1 MIELIGFEKEY
12 SDLLKRYKSNNLPNS
27 ILIHGLSGIGKR
39 TFLNK
44 LVKNI
49 LNIEFKD
56 SNLNHHLNL
65 FKNNT
70 HPNIKIIEKENDSK
84 TGKIKSNI
92 TIDQIRRL
100 KTFLNS
106 TTTIQNSSKIVIVD
120 SADYLNISSANSML
134 KILEEPKENSYIFLI
149 SNQISLLLPTIR
161 SRCLKIKFNTHNL
174 SNFTNIIKDKI
185 DEISNEEIN
194 FYFELTYGSPGT
206 TILYYN
212 NDFLDIFQLSIKC
225 LLSSD
230 LDDNKINLS
239 NILSKLSNDEFN
251 NYLSMLKFIL
261 IFANR
266 LKLNRDYKS
275 LVNIPNYLELESLS
289 ANLTKKNLIDRFDY
303 LTNKQKELFSLNLDK
318 KIFILNFLTPIK

>member
-12 SDLLKRYKSNNLPNS
+12 NDLLNRYESNNLPNS
-27 ILIHGLSGIGKR
+27 ILIHGLNGIGKR

-56 SNLNHHLNL
+56 NNLDHHLNL

-70 HPNIKIIEKENDSK
+70 HPNIKIIEKEIDSK
-84 TGKIKSNI
+84 TGKIKTNI

-106 TTTIQNSSKIVIVD
+106 TSIIQNSSKIVIID

-134 KILEEPKENSYIFLI
+134 KILEEPKENTYIFLI

-174 SNFTNIIKDKI
+174 TNFTNIIKDNI
-185 DEISNEEIN
+185 DGISNEEIN

-225 LLSSD
+225 LLSND
-230 LDDNKINLS
+230 LDDDKINLS
-239 NILSKLSNDEFN
+239 NILSKLTNDEFN

-261 IFANR
+261 IVANK
-266 LKLNRDYKS
+266 LKVNRDDKS
-275 LVNIPNYLELESLS
+275 LINMPNYLELESLS
-289 ANLTKKNLIDRFDY
+289 TNLTKKNLIDRFDY
-303 LTNKQKELFSLNLDK
+303 LTNNQKELFSLNLDK
-318 KIFILNFLTPIK
+318 KIFILNFLTQ

>member
-12 SDLLKRYKSNNLPNS
+12 NDLLNRYESNNLPNS
-27 ILIHGLSGIGKR
+27 ILIHGLNGIGKR

-49 LNIEFKD
+49 INIEFKD
-56 SNLNHHLNL
+56 NNVDHHLNL

-70 HPNIKIIEKENDSK
+70 HPNIKIIEKEIDNK
-84 TGKIKSNI
+84 TGKIKTNI

-106 TTTIQNSSKIVIVD
+106 TSIIQNSSKIVIID

-134 KILEEPKENSYIFLI
+134 KILEEPKDNTYIFLI

-174 SNFTNIIKDKI
+174 TNFTNIIKNNI

-225 LLSSD
+225 LLSND
-230 LDDNKINLS
+230 LDDDKINLS
-239 NILSKLSNDEFN
+239 NILSKLTNDEFN

-261 IFANR
+261 IVANK
-266 LKLNRDYKS
+266 LKVNRDDKS

-289 ANLTKKNLIDRFDY
+289 TNLTKKNLIDRFDY
-303 LTNKQKELFSLNLDK
+303 LTNNQKELFSLNLDK
-318 KIFILNFLTPIK
+318 KIFILNFLTQ

>member
-12 SDLLKRYKSNNLPNS
+12 NDLLNRYESNNLPNS
-27 ILIHGLSGIGKR
+27 ILIHGLNGIGKR

-49 LNIEFKD
+49 INIEFKD
-56 SNLNHHLNL
+56 NNVDHHLNL

-70 HPNIKIIEKENDSK
+70 HPNIKIIEKEIDSK

-92 TIDQIRRL
+92 TIEQIRRL

-134 KILEEPKENSYIFLI
+134 KILEEPKENTYIFLI

-174 SNFTNIIKDKI
+174 TNFTNIIKDNI

-225 LLSSD
+225 LLSND
-230 LDDNKINLS
+230 LDDDKINLS
-239 NILSKLSNDEFN
+239 NILSKLTNDEFN

-261 IFANR
+261 IVANK
-266 LKLNRDYKS
+266 LKVNRDDKS
-275 LVNIPNYLELESLS
+275 LINIPNYLELESLS
-289 ANLTKKNLIDRFDY
+289 TNLTKKNLIDRFDY
-303 LTNKQKELFSLNLDK
+303 LTNNQKELFSLNLDK
-318 KIFILNFLTPIK
+318 KIFILNFLTQ

>member
-12 SDLLKRYKSNNLPNS
+12 NDLLKRYKSNNLPNS

-56 SNLNHHLNL
+56 NNVDHHLNL

-70 HPNIKIIEKENDSK
+70 HPNIKIIEKEIDGK

-106 TTTIQNSSKIVIVD
+106 TSIMQNSSKIVIVD

-134 KILEEPKENSYIFLI
+134 KILEESNESTYIFLI

-174 SNFTNIIKDKI
+174 INFTNIIKNNI

-225 LLSSD
+225 LLSNN
-230 LDDNKINLS
+230 LDKDKINLS
-239 NILSKLSNDEFN
+239 NILSKLTNDEFN

-261 IFANR
+261 IVANK
-266 LKLNRDYKS
+266 LKVNSDDKS
-275 LVNIPNYLELESLS
+275 MINIPNYLELETLS
-289 ANLTKKNLIDRFDY
+289 ANLTQKNLIDRFDY
-303 LTNKQKELFSLNLDK
+303 LTNNQKELFSLNLDK
-318 KIFILNFLTPIK
+318 KIFMLNFLTQ

>member
-12 SDLLKRYKSNNLPNS
+12 RDLLNRYESNNLPNS

-49 LNIEFKD
+49 INIEFKD
-56 SNLNHHLNL
+56 NNVDHHLNL

-70 HPNIKIIEKENDSK
+70 HPNIKIIEKEIDSK
-84 TGKIKSNI
+84 TGKIKTNI

-106 TTTIQNSSKIVIVD
+106 TSIIQNSSKIVIID

-134 KILEEPKENSYIFLI
+134 KILEEPKDNTYIFLI

-174 SNFTNIIKDKI
+174 TNFTNIIKDNI

-225 LLSSD
+225 LLSND
-230 LDDNKINLS
+230 LDDDKINLS
-239 NILSKLSNDEFN
+239 NILSKLTNDEFN

-261 IFANR
+261 IVANK
-266 LKLNRDYKS
+266 LKVNRDDKS
-275 LVNIPNYLELESLS
+275 LINMPNYLELESLS
-289 ANLTKKNLIDRFDY
+289 TNLTKKNLIDRFDY
-303 LTNKQKELFSLNLDK
+303 LTNNQKELFSLNLDK
-318 KIFILNFLTPIK
+318 KIFILNFLTQ

>member
-12 SDLLKRYKSNNLPNS
+12 IDLLNRYESNNLPNS

-39 TFLNK
+39 TLLNK

-49 LNIEFKD
+49 INIEFKD
-56 SNLNHHLNL
+56 NNVDHHINL

-70 HPNIKIIEKENDSK
+70 HPNIKIIEKEIDNK
-84 TGKIKSNI
+84 TGKIKTNI

-106 TTTIQNSSKIVIVD
+106 TSIIQNSSKIVIID

-134 KILEEPKENSYIFLI
+134 KILEEPKENTYIFLI

-174 SNFTNIIKDKI
+174 TNFTKIIKNNI

-194 FYFELTYGSPGT
+194 FYFELTYGSPGN

-225 LLSSD
+225 LLSND
-230 LDDNKINLS
+230 LDDDKINLS
-239 NILSKLSNDEFN
+239 NILSKLTNDEFN

-261 IFANR
+261 IIANK
-266 LKLNRDYKS
+266 LKVNRDDKS
-275 LVNIPNYLELESLS
+275 LVNMPNYLELESLS
-289 ANLTKKNLIDRFDY
+289 TNLSKKNLIDRFDY
-303 LTNKQKELFSLNLDK
+303 LTNNQKELFSLNLDK
-318 KIFILNFLTPIK
+318 KIFILNFLTQ

>member
-1 MIELIGFEKEY
+1 MVELIGFEKEY
-12 SDLLKRYKSNNLPNS
+12 NDLLKRYKSNNLPNS

-49 LNIEFKD
+49 ISIEFKD
-56 SNLNHHLNL
+56 SNLDHHLNL

-70 HPNIKIIEKENDSK
+70 HQNIKIIEKEIDSK

-106 TTTIQNSSKIVIVD
+106 TSIIQNSSKIVIVD

-134 KILEEPKENSYIFLI
+134 KILEEPKENTYIFLI

-161 SRCLKIKFNTHNL
+161 SRCLKIKLNTHNL
-174 SNFTNIIKDKI
+174 TNFTNIIKDNI

-225 LLSSD
+225 LLSND
-230 LDDNKINLS
+230 LDDDKINLS
-239 NILSKLSNDEFN
+239 NILSKLTNDEFN

-261 IFANR
+261 IVANK
-266 LKLNRDYKS
+266 LKVNRDDKS
-275 LVNIPNYLELESLS
+275 LVNMPNYLELESLS
-289 ANLTKKNLIDRFDY
+289 TNLSKKNLIDRFDY
-303 LTNKQKELFSLNLDK
+303 LTNNQKELFSLNLDK
-318 KIFILNFLTPIK
+318 KIFILNFLTQ

>member
-12 SDLLKRYKSNNLPNS
+12 NDLLNRYESNNLPNS
-27 ILIHGLSGIGKR
+27 ILIHGLNGIGKR

-49 LNIEFKD
+49 INIEFKD
-56 SNLNHHLNL
+56 NNVDHHLNL

-70 HPNIKIIEKENDSK
+70 HPNIKIIEKEIDSK
-84 TGKIKSNI
+84 TGKIKTNI

-106 TTTIQNSSKIVIVD
+106 TSIIQNSSKIVIID

-134 KILEEPKENSYIFLI
+134 KILEEPKENTYIFLI

-161 SRCLKIKFNTHNL
+161 SRCLKIKFNSHNL
-174 SNFTNIIKDKI
+174 TNFTNIIKDNI

-225 LLSSD
+225 LLSND
-230 LDDNKINLS
+230 LDDDKINLS
-239 NILSKLSNDEFN
+239 NILSKLTNDEFN

-261 IFANR
+261 IIAN
-266 LKLNRDYKS
+266 KIKVNRDDKKF
-275 LVNIPNYLELESLS
+275 VNMPNYLELESLS
-289 ANLTKKNLIDRFDY
+289 TNLTKKNLIDRFDY
-303 LTNKQKELFSLNLDK
+303 LTNNQKELFSLNLDK
-318 KIFILNFLTPIK
+318 KIFILNFLTQ

>member
-12 SDLLKRYKSNNLPNS
+12 NDLLNRYESNNLPNS

-49 LNIEFKD
+49 INIEFKD
-56 SNLNHHLNL
+56 NNVDHHLNL

-70 HPNIKIIEKENDSK
+70 HPNIKIIEKEIDSK
-84 TGKIKSNI
+84 TGKIKTNI

-106 TTTIQNSSKIVIVD
+106 TSIIQNSSKIVIVD
-120 SADYLNISSANSML
+120 SADYLNINSANSML
-134 KILEEPKENSYIFLI
+134 KILEEPKENTYIFLI

-174 SNFTNIIKDKI
+174 TNFTNIIKDNI

-225 LLSSD
+225 LLSND
-230 LDDNKINLS
+230 LDDDKINLS
-239 NILSKLSNDEFN
+239 NILSKLTNDEFN

-261 IFANR
+261 IVANK
-266 LKLNRDYKS
+266 LKVNRDDKS
-275 LVNIPNYLELESLS
+275 LVNMPNYLELESLS
-289 ANLTKKNLIDRFDY
+289 TNLTKKNLIDRFDY
-303 LTNKQKELFSLNLDK
+303 LTNNQKELFSLNLDK
-318 KIFILNFLTPIK
+318 KIFILNFLTQ

>member
-56 SNLNHHLNL
+56 SNLDHHLNL

-70 HPNIKIIEKENDSK
+70 HPNIKIIEKEIDSK

-106 TTTIQNSSKIVIVD
+106 TSIIQNSSKIVIID

-134 KILEEPKENSYIFLI
+134 KILEEPKENTYIFLI

-174 SNFTNIIKDKI
+174 TNFTNIIKNNI

-225 LLSSD
+225 LLSND
-230 LDDNKINLS
+230 LDDDKINLS
-239 NILSKLSNDEFN
+239 NILSKLTNDEFN

-261 IFANR
+261 IVANK
-266 LKLNRDYKS
+266 LKVNRDDKS

-289 ANLTKKNLIDRFDY
+289 TNLTKKNLIDRFDY
-303 LTNKQKELFSLNLDK
+303 LTNNQKELFSLNLDK
-318 KIFILNFLTPIK
+318 KIFILNFLTQ

>member
-12 SDLLKRYKSNNLPNS
+12 RDLLNRYESNNLPNS

-49 LNIEFKD
+49 INIEFKD
-56 SNLNHHLNL
+56 NNVDHHLNL

-70 HPNIKIIEKENDSK
+70 HPNIKIIEKEIDSK
-84 TGKIKSNI
+84 TGKIKTNI

-106 TTTIQNSSKIVIVD
+106 TSIIQNSSKIVIID

-134 KILEEPKENSYIFLI
+134 KILEEPKENTYIFLI

-174 SNFTNIIKDKI
+174 TNFTNIIKNNI

-194 FYFELTYGSPGT
+194 FYFELTYGSPGN

-225 LLSSD
+225 LLSND
-230 LDDNKINLS
+230 LDDDKINLS
-239 NILSKLSNDEFN
+239 NILSKLTNDEFN

-261 IFANR
+261 IVANK
-266 LKLNRDYKS
+266 LKVNRDDKS
-275 LVNIPNYLELESLS
+275 LVNMPNYLELESLS

-303 LTNKQKELFSLNLDK
+303 LTNNQKELFSLNLDK
-318 KIFILNFLTPIK
+318 KIFILNFLTQ

>member
-1 MIELIGFEKEY
+1 MIVKLIGFEKEY

-49 LNIEFKD
+49 INIEFKD
-56 SNLNHHLNL
+56 SNLDHHLNL

-70 HPNIKIIEKENDSK
+70 HPNIKIIEKEIDSK

-92 TIDQIRRL
+92 TIEQIRRL

-106 TTTIQNSSKIVIVD
+106 TTTIQNSSKIVIID

-134 KILEEPKENSYIFLI
+134 KILEEPKENTYIFLI

-174 SNFTNIIKDKI
+174 TNFTNIIKNNI

-225 LLSSD
+225 LLSND
-230 LDDNKINLS
+230 LDDDKINLS
-239 NILSKLSNDEFN
+239 NILSKLTNDEFN

-261 IFANR
+261 IVANK
-266 LKLNRDYKS
+266 LKVKRDDKS
-275 LVNIPNYLELESLS
+275 MVNMPNYLELESLS
-289 ANLTKKNLIDRFDY
+289 TNLSKKNLIDRFDY
-303 LTNKQKELFSLNLDK
+303 LTNNQKELFSLNLDK
-318 KIFILNFLTPIK
+318 KIFILNFLTQ

>member
-56 SNLNHHLNL
+56 NNLDHHLNL

-70 HPNIKIIEKENDSK
+70 HPNIKIIEKEIDSK

-92 TIDQIRRL
+92 TIEQIRRL

-134 KILEEPKENSYIFLI
+134 KILEEPKENTYIFLI

-174 SNFTNIIKDKI
+174 INFTNIIKDNI

-225 LLSSD
+225 LLSND
-230 LDDNKINLS
+230 LDDDKINLS
-239 NILSKLSNDEFN
+239 NILSKLTNDEFN

-261 IFANR
+261 IVANK
-266 LKLNRDYKS
+266 LKVNRDDKS
-275 LVNIPNYLELESLS
+275 LVNMPNYLELESLS
-289 ANLTKKNLIDRFDY
+289 ANLTQKNLIDRFDY
-303 LTNKQKELFSLNLDK
+303 LTNNQKELFSLNLDK
-318 KIFILNFLTPIK
+318 KIFILNFLTQ

>member
-12 SDLLKRYKSNNLPNS
+12 RDLLNRYESNNLPNS
-27 ILIHGLSGIGKR
+27 ILIHGLNGIGKR

-56 SNLNHHLNL
+56 NNLDHHLNL

-70 HPNIKIIEKENDSK
+70 HPNIKIIEKEIDSK

-92 TIDQIRRL
+92 TIEQIRRL

-134 KILEEPKENSYIFLI
+134 KILEEPKENTYIFLI

-174 SNFTNIIKDKI
+174 TNFTNIIKDNI

-225 LLSSD
+225 LLSND
-230 LDDNKINLS
+230 LDDDKINLS
-239 NILSKLSNDEFN
+239 NILSKLNNDEFN

-261 IFANR
+261 IVANK
-266 LKLNRDYKS
+266 LKVNRDDKS
-275 LVNIPNYLELESLS
+275 LINMPNYLELESLS
-289 ANLTKKNLIDRFDY
+289 TNLTKKNLIDRFDY
-303 LTNKQKELFSLNLDK
+303 LTNNQKELFSLNLDK
-318 KIFILNFLTPIK
+318 KIFILNFLTQ

>member
-12 SDLLKRYKSNNLPNS
+12 RDLLNRYESNNLPNS

-49 LNIEFKD
+49 INIEFKD
-56 SNLNHHLNL
+56 NNVDHHLNL

-70 HPNIKIIEKENDSK
+70 HPNIKIIEKEIDNK
-84 TGKIKSNI
+84 TGKIKTNI

-106 TTTIQNSSKIVIVD
+106 TSIIQNSSKIVIID

-134 KILEEPKENSYIFLI
+134 KILEEPKENTYIFLI

-174 SNFTNIIKDKI
+174 TNFTKIIKNNI

-194 FYFELTYGSPGT
+194 FYFELTYGSPGN

-225 LLSSD
+225 LLSND
-230 LDDNKINLS
+230 LDDDKINLS
-239 NILSKLSNDEFN
+239 NILSKLTNDEFN

-261 IFANR
+261 IVANK
-266 LKLNRDYKS
+266 LKVNRDDKS
-275 LVNIPNYLELESLS
+275 LVNMPNYLELESLS
-289 ANLTKKNLIDRFDY
+289 TNLSKKNLIDRFDY
-303 LTNKQKELFSLNLDK
+303 LTNNQKELFSLNLDK
-318 KIFILNFLTPIK
+318 KIFILNFLTQ

>member
-12 SDLLKRYKSNNLPNS
+12 NDLLKRYKSNNLPNS

-56 SNLNHHLNL
+56 NNLDHHLNL

-70 HPNIKIIEKENDSK
+70 HPNIKIIEKEIDSK

-106 TTTIQNSSKIVIVD
+106 TSIIQNSSKIVIVD

-134 KILEEPKENSYIFLI
+134 KILEEPKENTYIFLI

-174 SNFTNIIKDKI
+174 TNFTNIIKDNI

-225 LLSSD
+225 LLSND
-230 LDDNKINLS
+230 LDDDKINLS
-239 NILSKLSNDEFN
+239 NILSKLTNDEFN

-261 IFANR
+261 IVANK
-266 LKLNRDYKS
+266 LKVNRDDKS
-275 LVNIPNYLELESLS
+275 LVNMPNYLELESLS
-289 ANLTKKNLIDRFDY
+289 ANLTQKNLIDRFDY
-303 LTNKQKELFSLNLDK
+303 LTNNQKELFSLNLDK
-318 KIFILNFLTPIK
+318 KIFILNFLTQ

>member
-49 LNIEFKD
+49 INIEFKD
-56 SNLNHHLNL
+56 SNLDHHLNL

-70 HPNIKIIEKENDSK
+70 HPNIKIIEKEIDSK

-106 TTTIQNSSKIVIVD
+106 TSIIQNSSKIVIVD
-120 SADYLNISSANSML
+120 SADYLNINSANSML
-134 KILEEPKENSYIFLI
+134 KILEEPKENTYIFLI

-174 SNFTNIIKDKI
+174 TNFTNIIKDNI

-225 LLSSD
+225 LLSND
-230 LDDNKINLS
+230 LDDDKINLS
-239 NILSKLSNDEFN
+239 NILSKLTNDEFN

-261 IFANR
+261 IVANK
-266 LKLNRDYKS
+266 LKVNRDDKS
-275 LVNIPNYLELESLS
+275 LVNMPNYLELESLS
-289 ANLTKKNLIDRFDY
+289 TNLTKKNLIDRFDY
-303 LTNKQKELFSLNLDK
+303 LTNNQKELFSLNLDK
-318 KIFILNFLTPIK
+318 KIFILNFLTQ

>member
-12 SDLLKRYKSNNLPNS
+12 IDLLNRYETNNLPNS

-49 LNIEFKD
+49 INIEFKD
-56 SNLNHHLNL
+56 NNVDHHLNL

-70 HPNIKIIEKENDSK
+70 HPNIKIIEKEIDSK
-84 TGKIKSNI
+84 TGKIKTNI

-106 TTTIQNSSKIVIVD
+106 TSIIQNSSKIVIID

-134 KILEEPKENSYIFLI
+134 KILEEPKENTYIFLI

-174 SNFTNIIKDKI
+174 TNFTNIIKNNI

-225 LLSSD
+225 LLSND
-230 LDDNKINLS
+230 LDDDKINLS
-239 NILSKLSNDEFN
+239 NILSKLTNDEFN

-261 IFANR
+261 IVANK
-266 LKLNRDYKS
+266 LKVNRDDKS
-275 LVNIPNYLELESLS
+275 LVNMPNYLELESLS
-289 ANLTKKNLIDRFDY
+289 TNLSKKNLIDRFDY
-303 LTNKQKELFSLNLDK
+303 LTNNQKELFSLNLDK
-318 KIFILNFLTPIK
+318 KIFILNFLTQ

>member
-49 LNIEFKD
+49 LNIEFND
-56 SNLNHHLNL
+56 NNADHHLNL

-70 HPNIKIIEKENDSK
+70 HPNIKIIEKEIDSK

-106 TTTIQNSSKIVIVD
+106 TSIIQNSSKIVIVD

-134 KILEEPKENSYIFLI
+134 KILEEPKENTYIFLI

-174 SNFTNIIKDKI
+174 TNFTNIIKDNI

-225 LLSSD
+225 LLSND
-230 LDDNKINLS
+230 LDDDKINLS
-239 NILSKLSNDEFN
+239 NILSKLTNDEFN

-261 IFANR
+261 IVANK
-266 LKLNRDYKS
+266 LKVNRDDKS
-275 LVNIPNYLELESLS
+275 LVNMPNYLELESLS
-289 ANLTKKNLIDRFDY
+289 TNLTQKNLIDRFDY
-303 LTNKQKELFSLNLDK
+303 LTNNQKELFSLNLDK
-318 KIFILNFLTPIK
+318 KIFILNFLTQ

>member
-1 MIELIGFEKEY
+1 MIELIGYEKEY

-56 SNLNHHLNL
+56 NNADHHLNL

-70 HPNIKIIEKENDSK
+70 HPNIKIIEKEIDSK

-106 TTTIQNSSKIVIVD
+106 TSIMQNSSKIVIVD

-134 KILEEPKENSYIFLI
+134 KILEEPKENTYIFLI
-149 SNQISLLLPTIR
+149 SNQISFLLPTIR

-174 SNFTNIIKDKI
+174 TNFTNIIKHNI

-225 LLSSD
+225 LLSND
-230 LDDNKINLS
+230 LDDDKINLS
-239 NILSKLSNDEFN
+239 NILSKLTNDEFN

-261 IFANR
+261 IVANK
-266 LKLNRDYKS
+266 LKVNRDDKS
-275 LVNIPNYLELESLS
+275 LVNMPNYLELESLS
-289 ANLTKKNLIDRFDY
+289 TNLTKKNLIDRFDY
-303 LTNKQKELFSLNLDK
+303 LTNNQKELFSLNLDK
-318 KIFILNFLTPIK
+318 KIFILNFLTQ

>member
-12 SDLLKRYKSNNLPNS
+12 SYLLKRYKSNNLPNS
-27 ILIHGLSGIGKR
+27 VLIHGLSGIGKR

-49 LNIEFKD
+49 INIEFKD
-56 SNLNHHLNL
+56 SNLDHHLNL
-65 FKNNT
+65 FKNKT
-70 HPNIKIIEKENDSK
+70 HPNIKIIEKEIDSK

-92 TIDQIRRL
+92 TIEQIRKL

-106 TTTIQNSSKIVIVD
+106 TTTIKNSSKIVIVD

-134 KILEEPKENSYIFLI
+134 KILEEPKENTYIFLI

-161 SRCLKIKFNTHNL
+161 SRCLKIKLNTHNL
-174 SNFTNIIKDKI
+174 TNFTNIIKDNI

-225 LLSSD
+225 LLSND
-230 LDDNKINLS
+230 LDEDKINLS
-239 NILSKLSNDEFN
+239 NILSKLTNDEFN

-261 IFANR
+261 IVANK
-266 LKLNRDYKS
+266 LKVNRDDKS
-275 LVNIPNYLELESLS
+275 LINIPNYLELESLS
-289 ANLTKKNLIDRFDY
+289 TNLTKKNLIDRFDY
-303 LTNKQKELFSLNLDK
+303 LINNQKELFSLNLDK
-318 KIFILNFLTPIK
+318 KIFILNFLTQ

>member
-1 MIELIGFEKEY
+1 MTELIGFEKEY
-12 SDLLKRYKSNNLPNS
+12 SDLLKRYKLNSLPNS
-27 ILIHGLSGIGKR
+27 ILIHGLGGIGKR

-49 LNIEFKD
+49 INIEFKD
-56 SNLNHHLNL
+56 SNLDHHLNL

-70 HPNIKIIEKENDSK
+70 HPNIKIIEKEIDSK

-92 TIDQIRRL
+92 TINQIRSL

-106 TTTIQNSSKIVIVD
+106 TSVIQNSSKIVIVD
-120 SADYLNISSANSML
+120 SADYLNINSANSML
-134 KILEEPKENSYIFLI
+134 KILEEPKENTYIFLI

-161 SRCLKIKFNTHNL
+161 SRCLKIKFNTHHL
-174 SNFTNIIKDKI
+174 TNFTDIIKDQI
-185 DEISNEEIN
+185 AEISNDEIN

-225 LLSSD
+225 LLSND
-230 LDDNKINLS
+230 LDEDKINLS
-239 NILSKLSNDEFN
+239 NILSKLTNDEFN

-261 IFANR
+261 IVANK
-266 LKLNRDYKS
+266 LKVNRDDKS
-275 LVNIPNYLELESLS
+275 LVNMPNYLELESLS
-289 ANLTKKNLIDRFDY
+289 ANLTQKNLIDRFDY
-303 LTNKQKELFSLNLDK
+303 LTNNQKELFSLNLDK
-318 KIFILNFLTPIK
+318 KIFILNFLTQ

>member
-49 LNIEFKD
+49 INIEFKD
-56 SNLNHHLNL
+56 SNLDHHLNL

-70 HPNIKIIEKENDSK
+70 HPNIKIIEKEIDSK

-92 TIDQIRRL
+92 TIEQIRRL

-134 KILEEPKENSYIFLI
+134 KILEEPKENTYIFLI

-174 SNFTNIIKDKI
+174 TKFTNIIKDNI

-225 LLSSD
+225 LLSND
-230 LDDNKINLS
+230 LDDDKINLS
-239 NILSKLSNDEFN
+239 NILSKLTNDEFN

-261 IFANR
+261 IVANK
-266 LKLNRDYKS
+266 LKVNRDDKS
-275 LVNIPNYLELESLS
+275 LINMPNYLELESLS
-289 ANLTKKNLIDRFDY
+289 TNLTKKNLIDRFDY
-303 LTNKQKELFSLNLDK
+303 LTNNQKELFSLNLDK
-318 KIFILNFLTPIK
+318 KIFILNFLTQ

>member
-27 ILIHGLSGIGKR
+27 ILIHGLNGIGKR

-49 LNIEFKD
+49 INIEFKD
-56 SNLNHHLNL
+56 NNVDHHLNL

-70 HPNIKIIEKENDSK
+70 HPNIKIIEKEIDSK
-84 TGKIKSNI
+84 TGKIKTNI

-106 TTTIQNSSKIVIVD
+106 TSIIQNSSKIVIID

-134 KILEEPKENSYIFLI
+134 KILEEPKENTYIFLI

-174 SNFTNIIKDKI
+174 TNFTNIIKNNI

-194 FYFELTYGSPGT
+194 FYFELTYGSPGN

-225 LLSSD
+225 LLSND
-230 LDDNKINLS
+230 LDDDKINLS
-239 NILSKLSNDEFN
+239 NILSKLTNDEFN

-261 IFANR
+261 IVANK
-266 LKLNRDYKS
+266 LKVNRDDKS
-275 LVNIPNYLELESLS
+275 LVNMPNYLELESLS
-289 ANLTKKNLIDRFDY
+289 TNLTKKNLIDRFDY
-303 LTNKQKELFSLNLDK
+303 LTNNQKELFSLNLDK
-318 KIFILNFLTPIK
+318 KIFILNFLTQ

>member
-1 MIELIGFEKEY
+1 MK
-12 SDLLKRYKSNNLPNS
+12 
-27 ILIHGLSGIGKR
+27 
-39 TFLNK
+39 NK
-44 LVKNI
+44 
-49 LNIEFKD
+49 FKW
-56 SNLNHHLNL
+56 NHWSLYYHLNL

-70 HPNIKIIEKENDSK
+70 HPNIKIIEKEIDSK

-92 TIDQIRRL
+92 TIEQIRRL

-120 SADYLNISSANSML
+120 SADYLNISSANSIL
-134 KILEEPKENSYIFLI
+134 KILEEPKENTYIFLI

-174 SNFTNIIKDKI
+174 TNFTNIIKDNI

-225 LLSSD
+225 LLSND
-230 LDDNKINLS
+230 LDDDKINLS
-239 NILSKLSNDEFN
+239 NILSKLTNDEFN

-261 IFANR
+261 IVANK
-266 LKLNRDYKS
+266 LKVNRDDKS
-275 LVNIPNYLELESLS
+275 LVNMPNYLELESLS
-289 ANLTKKNLIDRFDY
+289 ANLTQKNLIDRFDY
-303 LTNKQKELFSLNLDK
+303 LTNNQKELFSLNLDK
-318 KIFILNFLTPIK
+318 KIFILNFLTQ

>member
-12 SDLLKRYKSNNLPNS
+12 RDLLNRYESNNLPNS

-49 LNIEFKD
+49 INIEFKD
-56 SNLNHHLNL
+56 NNLDHHLNL

-70 HPNIKIIEKENDSK
+70 HPNIKIIEKEIDSK
-84 TGKIKSNI
+84 TGKIKTNI

-106 TTTIQNSSKIVIVD
+106 TSIIQNSSKIVIID

-134 KILEEPKENSYIFLI
+134 KILEEPKENTYIFLI

-174 SNFTNIIKDKI
+174 TNFTNIIKNNI

-194 FYFELTYGSPGT
+194 FYFELTYGSPGN

-225 LLSSD
+225 LLSND
-230 LDDNKINLS
+230 LDDDKINLS
-239 NILSKLSNDEFN
+239 NILSKLTNDEFN

-261 IFANR
+261 IVANK
-266 LKLNRDYKS
+266 LKVNRDDKS
-275 LVNIPNYLELESLS
+275 LVNMPNYLELESLS
-289 ANLTKKNLIDRFDY
+289 ANLSKKNLIDRFDY
-303 LTNKQKELFSLNLDK
+303 LTNNQKELFSLNLDK
-318 KIFILNFLTPIK
+318 KIFILNFLTQ

>member
-12 SDLLKRYKSNNLPNS
+12 IDLLNRYEKNNLPNS

-49 LNIEFKD
+49 INIEFKD
-56 SNLNHHLNL
+56 NNVDHHLNL

-70 HPNIKIIEKENDSK
+70 HPNIKIIEKEIDSK
-84 TGKIKSNI
+84 TGKIKTNI

-106 TTTIQNSSKIVIVD
+106 TSIIQNSSKIVIID

-134 KILEEPKENSYIFLI
+134 KILEEPKENTYIFLI

-174 SNFTNIIKDKI
+174 TNFTKIIKNNI

-194 FYFELTYGSPGT
+194 FYFELTYGSPGN

-225 LLSSD
+225 LLSND
-230 LDDNKINLS
+230 LDDDKINLS
-239 NILSKLSNDEFN
+239 NILSKLTNDEFN

-261 IFANR
+261 IVANK
-266 LKLNRDYKS
+266 LKVNRDDKS
-275 LVNIPNYLELESLS
+275 LINMPNYLELESLS
-289 ANLTKKNLIDRFDY
+289 TNLTKKNLIDRFDY
-303 LTNKQKELFSLNLDK
+303 LTNNQKELFSLNLDK
-318 KIFILNFLTPIK
+318 KIFILNFLTQ

>member
-49 LNIEFKD
+49 INIEFKD
-56 SNLNHHLNL
+56 NNVDHHLNL

-70 HPNIKIIEKENDSK
+70 HPNIKIIEKEIDSK

-106 TTTIQNSSKIVIVD
+106 TSIIQNSSKIVIVD

-134 KILEEPKENSYIFLI
+134 KILEEPKENTYIFLI

-174 SNFTNIIKDKI
+174 TNFTNIIKDNI

-225 LLSSD
+225 LLSND
-230 LDDNKINLS
+230 LDDDKINLS
-239 NILSKLSNDEFN
+239 NILSKLTNDEFN

-261 IFANR
+261 IVANK
-266 LKLNRDYKS
+266 LKVNRDDKS

-289 ANLTKKNLIDRFDY
+289 TNLTKKNLIDRFDY
-303 LTNKQKELFSLNLDK
+303 LTNNQKELFSLNLDK
-318 KIFILNFLTPIK
+318 KIFILNFLTQ

>member
-12 SDLLKRYKSNNLPNS
+12 NDLLNRYKSNNLPNS

-49 LNIEFKD
+49 INIEFKD
-56 SNLNHHLNL
+56 NNVDHHLNL

-70 HPNIKIIEKENDSK
+70 HPNIKIIEKEIDSK

-106 TTTIQNSSKIVIVD
+106 TSIIQNSSKIVIID

-134 KILEEPKENSYIFLI
+134 KILEEPKENTYIFLI

-174 SNFTNIIKDKI
+174 TNFTNIIKNNI

-225 LLSSD
+225 LLSND
-230 LDDNKINLS
+230 LDDDKINLS
-239 NILSKLSNDEFN
+239 NILSKLTNDEFN

-261 IFANR
+261 IVANK
-266 LKLNRDYKS
+266 LKVNRDDKS
-275 LVNIPNYLELESLS
+275 LVNMPNYLELESLS
-289 ANLTKKNLIDRFDY
+289 TNLTKKILLID
-303 LTNKQKELFSLNLDK
+303 L
-318 KIFILNFLTPIK
+318 II

>member
-56 SNLNHHLNL
+56 NNLDHHLNL

-70 HPNIKIIEKENDSK
+70 HPNIKIIEKEIDSK

-92 TIDQIRRL
+92 TIEQIRRL

-134 KILEEPKENSYIFLI
+134 KILEEPKENTYIFLI

-174 SNFTNIIKDKI
+174 TNFTNIIKDNI

-225 LLSSD
+225 LLSND
-230 LDDNKINLS
+230 LDDDKINLS
-239 NILSKLSNDEFN
+239 NILSKLTNDEFN

-261 IFANR
+261 IVANK
-266 LKLNRDYKS
+266 LKVNRDDKS
-275 LVNIPNYLELESLS
+275 LVNMPNYLDLESLS
-289 ANLTKKNLIDRFDY
+289 TNLTKKNLIDRFDY
-303 LTNKQKELFSLNLDK
+303 LTNNQKELFSLNLDK
-318 KIFILNFLTPIK
+318 KIFILNFLTQ

>member
-1 MIELIGFEKEY
+1 MVELIGFEKEY
-12 SDLLKRYKSNNLPNS
+12 SDLVNRYKLNNLPNS

-49 LNIEFKD
+49 LKIEFKD
-56 SNLNHHLNL
+56 NNIDHHLNL

-70 HPNIKIIEKENDSK
+70 HPNIKIIEKEIDSK
-84 TGKIKSNI
+84 TGKIKSYI

-106 TTTIQNSSKIVIVD
+106 TSIIQNSSKIVIID

-134 KILEEPKENSYIFLI
+134 KILEEPKENTYIFLI

-174 SNFTNIIKDKI
+174 TNFTKIIKNNI

-194 FYFELTYGSPGT
+194 FYFELTYGSPGN

-225 LLSSD
+225 LLSND
-230 LDDNKINLS
+230 LDDDKINLS
-239 NILSKLSNDEFN
+239 NILSKLTNDEFN

-261 IFANR
+261 IVANK
-266 LKLNRDYKS
+266 LKVNRDDKG
-275 LVNIPNYLELESLS
+275 LVNMPNYLELESLS
-289 ANLTKKNLIDRFDY
+289 TNLTKKNLIDRFDY
-303 LTNKQKELFSLNLDK
+303 LTNNQKELFSLNLDK
-318 KIFILNFLTPIK
+318 KIFILNFLTQ

>member
-44 LVKNI
+44 LIKNI

-56 SNLNHHLNL
+56 NNVDHHLNL

-70 HPNIKIIEKENDSK
+70 HPNIKIIEKEIDSK

-106 TTTIQNSSKIVIVD
+106 TSIIQNSSKIVIID
-120 SADYLNISSANSML
+120 SAGYLNISSANSML
-134 KILEEPKENSYIFLI
+134 KILEEPKENTYIFLI

-174 SNFTNIIKDKI
+174 TNFTNIIKDNI

-225 LLSSD
+225 LLSND
-230 LDDNKINLS
+230 LDDDKINLS
-239 NILSKLSNDEFN
+239 NILSKLTNDEFN

-261 IFANR
+261 IVANK
-266 LKLNRDYKS
+266 LKVNRDDKS
-275 LVNIPNYLELESLS
+275 LVNMPNYLELESLS
-289 ANLTKKNLIDRFDY
+289 TNLTKKNLIDRFDY
-303 LTNKQKELFSLNLDK
+303 LTNNQKELFSLNLDK
-318 KIFILNFLTPIK
+318 KIFILNFLTQ

>member
-12 SDLLKRYKSNNLPNS
+12 RDLLNRYETNNLPNS

-49 LNIEFKD
+49 INIEFKD
-56 SNLNHHLNL
+56 NNVDHHLNL

-70 HPNIKIIEKENDSK
+70 HPNIKIIEKEIDSK
-84 TGKIKSNI
+84 TGKIKTNI

-106 TTTIQNSSKIVIVD
+106 TSIIQNSSKIVIID

-134 KILEEPKENSYIFLI
+134 KILEEPKENTFIFLI

-174 SNFTNIIKDKI
+174 TNFTNIIKNNI

-225 LLSSD
+225 LLSND
-230 LDDNKINLS
+230 LDDDKINLS
-239 NILSKLSNDEFN
+239 NILSKLTNDEFN

-261 IFANR
+261 IVANK
-266 LKLNRDYKS
+266 LKVNRDDKS
-275 LVNIPNYLELESLS
+275 LVNMPNYLELESLS
-289 ANLTKKNLIDRFDY
+289 TNLSKKNLIDRFDY
-303 LTNKQKELFSLNLDK
+303 LTNNQKELFSLNLDK
-318 KIFILNFLTPIK
+318 KIFILNFLTQ